1 MAQEIAIRDTQE
13 KHKLEA
19 DVGRT
24 MSDFLRGYSPETLDK
39 EKDVLDRHYQINLNA
54 PLPDFDSK
62 NAKAY
67 EAIDRKLADKPIDKQ
82 QQFVAL
88 VCNAGSLQRMEAI
101 APLINSPHPN
111 LMTLVSA
118 GVVEF
123 SQTRAEQF
131 VILYERPKG
140 KKLSAI
146 LSTLTKRPSFEFI
159 CHSIIAPIALAIQH
173 LSELGLPHGSINC
186 DNIYFHTEA
195 VLGHCVSEPC
205 GLSQAF
211 YYEPLERMQALP
223 AGKGNGDTSIDYY
236 ALAVVALHII
246 YGINH
251 FAGMTEEMLARG
263 IMKDGAFNALTRQK
277 DMPEVFFDFFRG
289 LLNQSSK
296 DRWGYKYLKAW
307 LDGKR
312 YNVMPTPP
320 QQEAIRPFEFEG
332 GSANTRRE
340 VANLL
345 FKHWAE
351 VPEILASGQLSSWV
365 AISLRNKELN
375 EYLINLAKSIANSGK
390 KTDANL
396 DEQIMRVI
404 AVFDQV
410 GPVRIR
416 KLSFNLDGIGSLF
429 AEEMLTNSAPDMQLL
444 MQFIE
449 LTMFQFVVEQR
460 NKENEKRE
468 EAENPAFNELLLRLD
483 RLRSIVRN
491 NGFGFGAE
499 RVFYGLNPTVQCIS
513 PLLAGKYVATLP
525 ALLKTLDA
533 LAPTLSR
540 DKDPIDAH
548 IAAFIASKLNIN
560 HEVNLNELTSHKS
573 LAKSPTMVALR
584 LLAAAQRKARIDDLS
599 GLTHWL
605 AIRILPLLDTIRSKT
620 LKRKLLIMLEKA
632 ANSGSLPKMAE
643 VFIES
648 GYAAA
653 ETNAFYQSVHKFR
666 KNSEDIVYFNRQ
678 DVIESHS
685 KQLGTIMAHRVALAA
700 LAISF
705 FMAIRGGW

>member
-1 MAQEIAIRDTQE
+1 MAQEVAVIENTE

-19 DVGRT
+19 DVGR
-24 MSDFLRGYSPETLDK
+24 SIAEFLRGYALETPDK
-39 EKDVLDRHYQINLNA
+39 EKDVLDRRYQINLSE

-62 NAKAY
+62 SARGYA
-67 EAIDRKLADKPIDKQ
+67 AIDRKFPDNQ

-88 VCNAGSLQRMEAI
+88 VCNSGTLQRMEAI

-111 LMTLVSA
+111 LMYLVSA

-123 SQTRAEQF
+123 SQTRTEQF

-140 KKLSAI
+140 KKLS
-146 LSTLTKRPSFEFI
+146 TLLASAKKRPSFEFI
-159 CHSIIAPIALAIQH
+159 CNNIIAPIALAIQH
-173 LSELGLPHGSINC
+173 LSEIGLPHGYINC

-205 GLSQAF
+205 GFSQPF

-223 AGKGNGDTSIDYY
+223 AGKGNGDSSIDYY
-236 ALAVVALHII
+236 ALAIVTMNII

-251 FAGMTEEMLARG
+251 FTGISEETLIRG
-263 IMKDGAFNALTRQK
+263 IMTEGAFNALNRQK

-320 QQEAIRPFEFEG
+320 QQEAIRPFEFTG

-340 VANLL
+340 VAHLL
-345 FKHWAE
+345 FKNWLEA
-351 VPEILASGQLSSWV
+351 PEILASGELASWS
-365 AISLRNKELN
+365 AISLRDKELN
-375 EYLINLAKSIANSGK
+375 EYLLNVAKYITNLGK
-390 KTDANL
+390 RTDVSL

-416 KLSFNLDGIGSLF
+416 KLSFNLDGISSLF
-429 AEEMLTNSAPDMQLL
+429 AEKMLTNSMPEMQLL

-449 LTMFQFVVEQR
+449 FSMFQFIVEQR
-460 NKENEKRE
+460 AKDNEKRE
-468 EAENPAFNELLLRLD
+468 ESENPAFYELLLRLD
-483 RLRSIVRN
+483 RMRSIIRN
-491 NGFGFGAE
+491 HSFGFGAE
-499 RVFYGLNPTVQCIS
+499 RVFYDLNRTMQCIS

-548 IAAFIASKLNIN
+548 IAAFIASRLNIN
-560 HEVNLNELTSHKS
+560 HEVNLNELTSHKD
-573 LAKSPTMVALR
+573 LAKNPTMVALK
-584 LLAAAQRKARIDDLS
+584 LLAAAQRKTQINNLS
-599 GLTHWL
+599 GLTHWI

-620 LKRKLLIMLEKA
+620 QKRKMLIMLEKT
-632 ANSGSLPKMAE
+632 ANGGSLLKMAE
-643 VFIES
+643 IFIES

-653 ETNAFYQSVHKFR
+653 ETNAFNHAVIKFR
-666 KNSEDIVYFNRQ
+666 KNSEDIVYFSRQ
-678 DVIESHS
+678 DILEHLS
-685 KQLGTIMAHRVALAA
+685 KKFGTVMAHRMALAA
-700 LAISF
+700 LAFSF
-705 FMAIRGGW
+705 FMAVRGW